1 MNSDSAKGAVI
12 DHTYDTE
19 IKSVIIMHRVTVRER
34 MGDYYE
40 KQVLCSDDTI
50 VHRNNIFEVDNG
62 KCG

>member
-1 MNSDSAKGAVI
+1 MANIFAGRWLI
-12 DHTYDTE
+12 YYE
-19 IKSVIIMHRVTVRER
+19 IKLSVTVSDYVAEMQER
-34 MGDYYE
+34 TGDYYE